1 MAKLLVGVV
10 LLLVLAAGAAF
21 GFYKLKV
28 GEAVTALKADLAAVE
43 AEKVPRPLFAA
54 PMTKGS
60 FSACAEGR
68 LASFSELP
76 EPAAC
81 KAFRAPKTP
90 AAKMPDECLAV
101 VTPKNSLAWA
111 RGLMACS
118 HGDAGGATGKVADQ
132 LDAFVTAARVL
143 AWEIRG
149 QVGSGGASA
158 SLDTCLDVFGTARDL
173 VPHLGAKGVD
183 AAFEVVTTVYPPC
196 TDAVVSADGPSRKA
210 FHNALE
216 TIRQGRW
223 TNAKLVRDERVAF
236 GTAKLGH
243 LLTPPKGV
251 APSMP
256 YEQEWKAAQ
265 QLQRSKQIEAIADTL
280 DPERSA
286 QLQPGEGDLLKK
298 ADRLDAL
305 LEMLAAAAGTVDK
318 PATNSRF
325 TVAPAEPG
333 LLLTPTA
340 PEDADYA
347 IHLLR

>member
-1 MAKLLVGVV
+1 MVKLLVGVV
-10 LLLVLAAGAAF
+10 LLLVLAAGGAF

-60 FSACAEGR
+60 FSTCAEGR
-68 LASFSELP
+68 LAGYAELP

-81 KAFRAPKTP
+81 KTFRAPKTP

-118 HGDAGGATGKVADQ
+118 HADEGGVRGKTADQ
-132 LDAFVTAARVL
+132 LDAFLTAARVL
-143 AWEIRG
+143 AWEVRDR
-149 QVGSGGASA
+149 VGGGTASA
-158 SLDTCLDVFGTARDL
+158 ALDTCLDVFGTARDL
-173 VPHLGAKGVD
+173 VPHLGAKGLD
-183 AAFEVVTTVYPPC
+183 AADEVVRTVYPAC
-196 TDAVVSADGPSRKA
+196 TDAVVTADGPSRKA

-216 TIRQGRW
+216 TIRQGKW
-223 TNAKLVRDERVAF
+223 TNAQLVRDERVAY
-236 GTAKLGH
+236 GVAQLGH
-243 LLTPPKGV
+243 LLTPPKGA
-251 APSMP
+251 APPMP
-256 YEQEWKAAQ
+256 YAQEWKAAQ
-265 QLQRSKQIEAIADTL
+265 HLARAKQLEAIADTL
-280 DPERSA
+280 EPERSK

-305 LEMLAAAAGTVDK
+305 LEMLAAAAGTVDR

-333 LLLTPTA
+333 LLLTPA
-340 PEDADYA
+340 AAEDADYA